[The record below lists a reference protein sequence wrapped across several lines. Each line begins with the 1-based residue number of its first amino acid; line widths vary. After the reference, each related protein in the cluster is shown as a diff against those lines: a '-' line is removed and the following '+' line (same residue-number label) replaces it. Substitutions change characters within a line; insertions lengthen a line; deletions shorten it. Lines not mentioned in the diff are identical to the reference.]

1 MASPMTTAAQ
11 AFKEMR
17 VQEALREALRYE
29 MERDERVFVM
39 GEDVALFGGAYG
51 VTRGLVQEFGEKR
64 VLDTP
69 ISEAAL
75 VGLAA
80 GAAINGMRPVVEIQF
95 SDLLPLAMDQLAS
108 HAARYHY
115 MTGGRISVPMVVRNK
130 FATRPGGG
138 PSHSSCNHG
147 AFIHFPGL
155 KIIMPTTPAD
165 AKGLLLAAIRDPN
178 PVLCFESHHLYG
190 QRGPVPEGDYTVPIG
205 VAAVRRA
212 GRDLTMVTCGGM
224 VLKAD
229 AAAEALKEKGI
240 DMEIVDLRS
249 LAPLDK
255 ETILQSVAKT
265 KRALVLDEGPRVG
278 GLSAEIAAM
287 IQENLFS
294 ELQGPVLRLGA
305 QPIPPPH
312 SPPLVEAMLPGVE
325 QIVEAVMHLAEGG
338 RSSSMGSP
346 LGIR

>member
-1 MASPMTTAAQ
+1 MAKPMPAETQ
-11 AFKEMR
+11 APVKEMR
-17 VQEALREALRYE
+17 MQEALRETLRYE
-29 MERDERVFVM
+29 MARDDRVFVM

-51 VTRGLVQEFGEKR
+51 VTRGLLQEFGANR

-69 ISEAAL
+69 ISEAGMI
-75 VGLAA
+75 GLAV

-95 SDLLPLAMDQLAS
+95 YDILPLAMDQLAS

-115 MTGGRISVPMVVRNK
+115 MTGGRINVPLVVRTK

-165 AKGLLLAAIRDPN
+165 AKGLLLSAIRDPN
-178 PVLCFESHHLYG
+178 PVLCFESHYLYG
-190 QRGPVPEGDYTVPIG
+190 VRGPVPDGEYLVPIG
-205 VAAVRRA
+205 KAVVRRA
-212 GRDLTMVTCGGM
+212 GKDLTIVTCGGM

-229 AAAEALKEKGI
+229 AAADLLKQKGI
-240 DMEIVDLRS
+240 DVEIVDLRS

-255 ETILQSVAKT
+255 ETILASVAKT
-265 KRALVLDEGPRVG
+265 KRAIVLDEGPIIG
-278 GLSAEIAAM
+278 GLSAEIAAL

-294 ELQGPVLRLGA
+294 DLKGPVVRIGA

-312 SPPLVEAMLPGVE
+312 SPPLVDAMIPDVNQVVG
-325 QIVEAVMHLAEGG
+325 AVMRLAEGG
-338 RSSSMGSP
+338 KIS
-346 LGIR
+346 